1 MVTDE
6 FFSLAQ
12 SESQN
17 RGMADLPLVKVPHPV
32 GSIALDRLRSLAEL
46 TVDAIAEQLLRNS
59 KFAAG
64 ATAINR
70 TNGDDSDSLIMVSS
84 EPAELFNEMI
94 ERGWSDGLPVLPPTG
109 AAVEIM
115 VAASGLDKHFSLGAM
130 PPLNGRAVIEKLAA
144 NAVMAGC
151 LPEYFPLVVAATKG
165 VLLPGFNLDSVQ
177 TTTGNVAPMIIVNG
191 PCRHRLKINS
201 GANVLGQG
209 WRANATIGR
218 FVQLVKRNIGGSYP
232 GTTCKATLGWP
243 GKYSICVGENE
254 EASPWEPLHVERG
267 FKAEQSTVTAISADA
282 SIRAS
287 DLDSSK
293 AEGILINF
301 AQKMDGPSG
310 PEAIMVICPEHAKII
325 AGDGFSKKDVQKFIW
340 ERAAYRMKDLPDE
353 TFEQRV
359 KRRSD
364 LKLTRDSVIPVTDR
378 PEDILVIVA
387 GGDGSQSQYIHV
399 WGQSTPE
406 GGSTRSVTKVIR
418 D

>member
-1 MVTDE
+1 MLKGTTRKPSEIVGKIPP
-6 FFSLAQ
+6 FLADCTV
-12 SESQN
+12 E
-17 RGMADLPLVKVPHPV
+17 KV
-32 GSIALDRLRSLAEL
+32 
-46 TVDAIAEQLLRNS
+46 AI
-59 KFAAG
+59 
-64 ATAINR
+64 
-70 TNGDDSDSLIMVSS
+70 
-84 EPAELFNEMI
+84 
-94 ERGWSDGLPVLPPTG
+94 
-109 AAVEIM
+109 
-115 VAASGLDKHFSLGAM
+115 
-130 PPLNGRAVIEKLAA
+130 

-151 LPEYFPLVVAATKG
+151 KPEYMPVLIAAVEALADPK
-165 VLLPGFNLDSVQ
+165 LNLYALQ
-177 TTTGNVAPMIIVNG
+177 ATTGGPAVMLIING
-191 PCRHRLKINS
+191 PIRKQLNIN
-201 GANVLGQG
+201 GGPNALGEG

-267 FKAEQSTVTAISADA
+267 FKPEQSTVTAISADA
-282 SIRAS
+282 SVRAS

-293 AEGILINF
+293 AEGVLINF

-325 AGDGFSKKDVQKFIW
+325 ADDGFSKKDVQKFIW
-340 ERAAYRMKDLPDE
+340 ERAAYRMKDLPEE
-353 TFEQRV
+353 TFFQRV

-406 GGSTRSVTKVIR
+406 GGSTRSVTKIIR
-418 D
+418 N

>member
-1 MVTDE
+1 MVTATLEAERFEISDDLWAAQA
-6 FFSLAQ
+6 FF
-12 SESQN
+12 EE
-17 RGMADLPLVKVPHPV
+17 K
-32 GSIALDRLRSLAEL
+32 
-46 TVDAIAEQLLRNS
+46 
-59 KFAAG
+59 
-64 ATAINR
+64 
-70 TNGDDSDSLIMVSS
+70 
-84 EPAELFNEMI
+84 
-94 ERGWSDGLPVLPPTG
+94 GWGDGLPVIPPTEER
-109 AAVEIM
+109 V
-115 VAASGLDKHFSLGAM
+115 GAM
-130 PPLNGRAVIEKLAA
+130 LAVAKRPPQDVVGAVPPRWAQATVEKIAI

-151 LPEYFPLVVAATKG
+151 KPEYMPVLIAAVEALTDPK
-165 VLLPGFNLDSVQ
+165 LNLYALQ
-177 TTTGNVAPMIIVNG
+177 ATTGGPAVMLIING
-191 PCRHRLKINS
+191 PIRKELNIN
-201 GANVLGQG
+201 GGPNALGEG

-267 FKAEQSTVTAISADA
+267 FESEQSTVTAISADA

-287 DLDSSK
+287 DLDSTK
-293 AEGILINF
+293 AVGILTNF

-325 AGDGFSKKDVQKFIW
+325 AGDGFSKKDVQKFVW

-353 TFEQRV
+353 TFAQRV

-364 LKLTRDSVIPVTDR
+364 LQLTRDSVIPVTDR

-399 WGQSTPE
+399 WGQSTPD
-406 GGSTRSVTKVIR
+406 GGSTRSVTKLIQE
-418 D
+418 

>member
-1 MVTDE
+1 VE
-6 FFSLAQ
+6 
-12 SESQN
+12 
-17 RGMADLPLVKVPHPV
+17 K
-32 GSIALDRLRSLAEL
+32 I
-46 TVDAIAEQLLRNS
+46 
-59 KFAAG
+59 
-64 ATAINR
+64 AIN
-70 TNGDDSDSLIMVSS
+70 G
-84 EPAELFNEMI
+84 
-94 ERGWSDGLPVLPPTG
+94 
-109 AAVEIM
+109 
-115 VAASGLDKHFSLGAM
+115 
-130 PPLNGRAVIEKLAA
+130 
-144 NAVMAGC
+144 VMAGC
-151 LPEYFPLVVAATKG
+151 KPEYMPVLIAAVEAITDPK
-165 VLLPGFNLDSVQ
+165 LNLYALQ
-177 TTTGNVAPMIIVNG
+177 ATTGGPAVMLIING
-191 PCRHRLKINS
+191 PIRKKLNINGGS
-201 GANVLGQG
+201 NALGEG

-243 GKYSICVGENE
+243 GKFSICVGENE

-267 FKAEQSTVTAISADA
+267 FRVEQSTVTAISADA

-293 AEGILINF
+293 AEGVLINF

-340 ERAAYRMKDLPDE
+340 QRAAYRMKDLPDE
-353 TFEQRV
+353 TFVQRV

-364 LKLTRDSVIPVTDR
+364 LKLTRDSNIPVTDR
-378 PEDILVIVA
+378 PEDILVVVA

-406 GGSTRSVTKVIR
+406 GGSTRSVTKLIK